1 MGLIKITFDGSS
13 VSSKQDADINYHVT
27 GLVPAGIIRGL
38 GSELS
43 YTASNNYITFQ
54 DGYVQI
60 YGRRLY
66 VEAGSQVYVSL
77 DSTKYGYVVITVN
90 LLNNTATLGVAE
102 SSSSAYP
109 TLTQENLHK
118 DGNTYQMPIAKY
130 SKTTTSLSLQPLERT
145 FIETPLSV
153 ANTGYDRAVDYL
165 EDYYDSYNWKG
176 SWTSNKSNI
185 YLTESQWSTYN
196 KTMFIL
202 HLNIGVTVCV
212 PGRFISA
219 TSSFTVDYYYNGK
232 MHTISTGCSSS
243 SKYLIFTC
251 SDTSHYIRNVYRIR

>member
-90 LLNNTATLGVAE
+90 LLNNTATLGIAE

-118 DGNTYQMPIAKY
+118 GGSTYQMPIAKY
-130 SKTTTSLSLQPLERT
+130 SKTTTSLTLQTLERT
-145 FIETPLSV
+145 YIETPLSV
-153 ANTGYDRAVDYL
+153 ANEGYNKSVEYL
-165 EDYYDSYNWKG
+165 EDYYDPYNWKG
-176 SWTSNKSNI
+176 SWSSNKSYI
-185 YLTESQWSTYN
+185 YLSDTQWSTYN

-202 HLNIGVTVCV
+202 HLNIGITV
-212 PGRFISA
+212 
-219 TSSFTVDYYYNGK
+219 
-232 MHTISTGCSSS
+232 
-243 SKYLIFTC
+243 
-251 SDTSHYIRNVYRIR
+251 